1 VGRSGRNREAARGR
15 YSRRRCSLMGNDVTR
30 STSGRQARREL
41 ATVAQSLGAYL
52 QYQAAVGL
60 EWMPRERR
68 SEETLPEIRADLG
81 DCMRCRLHTSRR
93 HIVYGEG
100 DASARVVIVGEG
112 PGAEEDLHGR
122 PFVGAAGRL
131 LEEIIAAVGWR
142 RHEVYICNVIKCRP
156 PRNREP
162 QEDEIAT
169 CGPFLRRQIRA
180 IRPRAIL
187 ALGNVAARFLLS
199 SETPISGLRG
209 RVHECE
215 GMPLVATYHP
225 AYLLRNPLQKRRVW
239 QDIQVLLEV
248 LRGKRGAQAA

>member
-1 VGRSGRNREAARGR
+1 
-15 YSRRRCSLMGNDVTR
+15 MGNRVPR
-30 STSGRQARREL
+30 SNGGSRQARQEL
-41 ATVAQSLGAYL
+41 ATVVRSLGNYL
-52 QYQAAVGL
+52 RYQAAVGL
-60 EWMPRERR
+60 EWMPQERR

-81 DCMRCRLHTSRR
+81 DCTRCRLYASRR

-112 PGAEEDLHGR
+112 PGEDEDLRGR

-131 LEEIIAAVGWR
+131 LDAIVAAVGWR

-162 QEDEIAT
+162 QEDEIAA

-199 SETPISGLRG
+199 SGAPISGLRG
-209 RVHECE
+209 RVHDFE
-215 GMPLVATYHP
+215 GMPLVPTYHP

-239 QDIQVLLEV
+239 QDIQVLLGV
-248 LRGKRGAQAA
+248 LHGRGGARAA